1 VTLDL
6 FNKQRAL
13 VTYKDNIMAEIDPL
27 KTLGLVSQFRTP
39 VSDNRALQELQT
51 KGIITD
57 LTNRSLERRTAAT
70 NLSGERRTGIP
81 FGLPEPGTPAYAKG
95 LKRLEES
102 TLGKRGAETGS
113 LLQRGGY
120 AIHQPKTPRTPA
132 QIGAAP
138 YVGGAKLPG
147 AAQEAEKG
155 LVQGEQGKKSV
166 KKFFDFD
173 ENGRFVE
180 FTEEEFNKRKGQ
192 LKGSSSAIRDEAR
205 KLIDDANK
213 AFPGQDIQV
222 DKDPQTGKLI
232 LTVDGVQKERDI

>member
-113 LLQRGGY
+113 IMQKGGF
-120 AIHQPKTPRTPA
+120 ALTRPKTPV
-132 QIGAAP
+132 AP
-138 YVGGAKLPG
+138 GQMSSREFTGGAPFPLAAAEIAKLSR
-147 AAQEAEKG
+147 EKG
-155 LVQGEQGKKSV
+155 RSTKKT
-166 KKFFDFD
+166 FNDFD
-173 ENGRFVE
+173 ESGRYAE
-180 FTEEEFNKRKGQ
+180 FTEEEFTKHKAERKG
-192 LKGSSSAIRDEAR
+192 GSDALREEAQ
-205 KLIDDANK
+205 KLLDDANK
-213 AFPGQDIQV
+213 AFPGQDVQV